1 LAKIIQNNTAGLTN
15 INVELTNR
23 CNKNCWMCGRRK
35 IDKEYPEIAL
45 KYGDM
50 DLELVKKISEQVPT
64 GIVIQL
70 HNNGE
75 PLLYPYFGK
84 ALSLFENNITNIV
97 TNGKLLLQKADEIIG
112 KLDTLSISVFEGD
125 GEAEEQYGIIE
136 KFLKMKGSKKP
147 FTSLRLIGEV
157 DGEKYKKFNTLI
169 IRRVLHSPLGSFNY
183 EKLNPTVPEIGI
195 CLDFLNHLAIDRTG
209 DVSICVRL
217 DPKKL
222 GVIGNIYNNT
232 LSEIWN
238 SEKRLEWKKYHIS
251 GHRSKIPLC
260 SFCHFWGVPTGLDF
274 SNRETNNF
282 KKI

>member
-1 LAKIIQNNTAGLTN
+1 MIMNNNISGLTN
-15 INVELTNR
+15 LNIELTNR

-35 IDKEYPEIAL
+35 IDREYPELAL

-50 DLELVKKISEQVPT
+50 DFELVKRISKQVPP
-64 GIVIQL
+64 GIVVQL

-75 PLLYPYFGK
+75 PLLYPYFEK
-84 ALSLFENNITNIV
+84 ALDLFKKNITNIV
-97 TNGKLLLQKADEIIG
+97 TNGKLLIHKTDEIID

-125 GEAEEQYGIIE
+125 EEAEEQYQIIE
-136 KFLKMKGSKKP
+136 EFLKIKGSKKP

-157 DGEKYKKFNTLI
+157 DDKKYKGLNILI
-169 IRRVLHSPLGSFNY
+169 IKRVLHSPLGSFNY
-183 EKLNPTVPEIGI
+183 KKLKPTIPEIGI
-195 CLDFLNHLAIDRTG
+195 CLDFLNHLAINKTG

-222 GVIGNIYNNT
+222 GVIGNINDNT

-251 GHRSKIPLC
+251 GQRNKVPLC
-260 SFCHFWGVPTGLDF
+260 SFCHYWGVPTGFDLAD
-274 SNRETNNF
+274 TKNN
-282 KKI
+282 I

>member
-15 INVELTNR
+15 VNVELTNR

-50 DLELVKKISEQVPT
+50 DLELVERIAGQVPA
-64 GIVIQL
+64 GIMIQL

-84 ALSLFENNITNIV
+84 ALSLFKNNITNIV
-97 TNGKLLLQKADEIIG
+97 TNGKLLLQKADEIID

-125 GEAEEQYGIIE
+125 EEAEEQYGIIE
-136 KFLKMKGSKKP
+136 KFLKIKGSKKP

-183 EKLNPTVPEIGI
+183 EKLNPTIPEIGI

-251 GHRSKIPLC
+251 GQRSKVPLC

-274 SNRETNNF
+274 AN
-282 KKI
+282 KKNK